1 MTAAEIRQE
10 VVTVIEKYYN
20 NVVIDSVDIV
30 FKPYSV
36 NLTMFYRIMN
46 TNIEE
51 TTMLEF
57 IRGNS

>member
-36 NLTMFYRIMN
+36 KLTIFYRIMN